1 MAPGEDIDDDNNNYY
16 YMICDTARLLPAST
30 SDIADTPAQ
39 PHSR

>member
-1 MAPGEDIDDDNNNYY
+1 MAPGEDIHDNNDY